1 MEKTWKRSIKSLS
14 FSENC
19 RLVKGRKRN
28 LPTRLGVLLLKGDG
42 RQKRELPVT
51 EENECIRLFDMRM
64 KKSGTT
70 EIRPFRLLRDE
81 KAFIR
86 VRIPEK

>member
-1 MEKTWKRSIKSLS
+1 MYKRKTLKRSIKSLS

-28 LPTRLGVLLLKGDG
+28 LPTRLGVLLLNGNSSNG

-51 EENECIRLFDMRM
+51 EANECIRLFEERM

-70 EIRPFRLLRDE
+70 ENQ
-81 KAFIR
+81 AFSSLKR
-86 VRIPEK
+86 